1 MASKRCK
8 AAGSAVPRPGLPER
22 PREPREGLYSQP
34 RRTDAGTVMR
44 LSTDELVRPAPKL
57 RAYLR
62 TPTPTWPDIVDTAH
76 WLRHDLGVSKPLWG
90 EACRRWVR
98 GGSYR
103 ARARVGETSGAFHLV
118 AWWLFLWDG
127 REGQGE

>member
-1 MASKRCK
+1 
-8 AAGSAVPRPGLPER
+8 
-22 PREPREGLYSQP
+22 
-34 RRTDAGTVMR
+34 MR

-90 EACRRWVR
+90 EACMAMGARRQPSPSRSCRREQR
-98 GGSYR
+98 GISPR
-103 ARARVGETSGAFHLV
+103 HPV
-118 AWWLFLWDG
+118 AIFING
-127 REGQGE
+127 PVEG